1 MRKFLSILV
10 YVKPYWKEAVL
21 NAVFNILSAVFALF
35 SFTMAIPFLG
45 ILFETQ
51 QLVTEKVPLDP
62 FSMKSMMANF
72 NYYMSSLIID
82 HGKPTA
88 LLMVSI
94 TVVIITFLKSL
105 FRYLANYF
113 ITPVRTGVEK
123 DIRNDVYD
131 KILRLPLSYYSESKK
146 GDILSRIS
154 SDVKEIEISIM
165 SSLEMIIRDPATI
178 IIFLS
183 YMISMSIQLTLIV
196 AVLLPISGI
205 FIGRLG
211 KKLKTT
217 SFKGQKKMGFILSVI
232 EETLS
237 GLRIIKAFNAEEHST
252 QKFHEANNVYTRL
265 QSRVFRRRYLAG
277 PLSEFL
283 GTVVM
288 MILMWYGGNLV
299 LGGKADL
306 RPEEFIAFIIVFS
319 QIIVPAKSLSAAFF
333 NIQKGMASV
342 DRINEILE
350 ADEKIMDRPD
360 AISVQDF
367 KSSIRFVDVSFK
379 YNTEPVLQNINL
391 EINKGQTIALVGQ
404 SGGGKST
411 LVDLI
416 PRFIEPNSGQIL
428 LDDIPVDQYKIKDLR
443 SLMGIVNQD
452 PILFN
457 DTFYN
462 NIAFGLEGVKEE
474 DIIKAAKVANAHNF
488 IMDTPG
494 GYQANIG
501 DRGGKLSGGQRQR
514 ISIARALLKNP
525 PILILDEATSSLD
538 TESER
543 LVQDAIF
550 KLMQNRTSI
559 VIAHRL
565 STIQNADQ
573 ICVVQEGKIVEK
585 GRHKEL
591 LKQEGQYF
599 NLHRLQVYE

>member
-1 MRKFLSILV
+1 MKKFFSILS
-10 YVKPYWKEAVL
+10 YVKPYWKEAIL

-51 QLVTEKVPLDP
+51 QFVTEKVPLDL
-62 FSMKSMMANF
+62 FSMKSIMGNF
-72 NYYMSSLIID
+72 NYYMSTLIITQ
-82 HGKPTA
+82 GKATA
-88 LLMVSI
+88 LLVVSI
-94 TVVIITFLKSL
+94 AVVIVTL
-105 FRYLANYF
+105 FKNLFKYLANYF

-131 KILRLPLSYYSESKK
+131 KILRLPLSYYTESKK
-146 GDILSRIS
+146 GDILAKIS
-154 SDVKEIEISIM
+154 GDVKEIEISIV
-165 SSLEMIIRDPATI
+165 SSLEMIFRDPATI
-178 IIFLS
+178 IIFLT
-183 YMISMSIQLTLIV
+183 YMISMSVELTLIV
-196 AVLLPISGI
+196 AVLLPISGF

-217 SFKGQKKMGFILSVI
+217 SFKGQKKMGFILSII
-232 EETLS
+232 EETLT
-237 GLRIIKAFNAEEHST
+237 GLRIIKAFNAEDHATE
-252 QKFHEANNVYTRL
+252 KFHLANNIYVRL
-265 QSRVFRRRYLAG
+265 QSRVYRRRYLAG
-277 PLSEFL
+277 PMSEFL

-288 MILMWYGGNLV
+288 MVLMWYGGNLV
-299 LGGKADL
+299 LGGKATL

-319 QIIVPAKSLSAAFF
+319 QIIVPAKALSSAYF

-342 DRINEILE
+342 DRIDEILD
-350 ADEKIMDRPD
+350 ADEKIIDKPG
-360 AISVQDF
+360 ASSVNEF
-367 KSSIRFVDVSFK
+367 KSLIKFVNVNFS
-379 YNTEPVLQNINL
+379 YNTEPVLQDINL
-391 EINKGQTIALVGQ
+391 EVRKGETVALVGQ

-416 PRFIEPNSGQIL
+416 PRFIEPISGQVL
-428 LDDIPVDQYKIKDLR
+428 LDDIPIDDLKIKDLR
-443 SLMGIVNQD
+443 SLMGIVNQE

-462 NIAFGLEGVKEE
+462 NIAFGLDNVKEE
-474 DIIKAAKVANAHNF
+474 DVINSAKVANAHSF

-543 LVQDAIF
+543 LVQDAIL

-565 STIQNADQ
+565 STIKNADQ
-573 ICVVQEGKIVEK
+573 ICVIQEGHIVER
-585 GRHKEL
+585 GRHTEL
-591 LKQEGQYF
+591 LKLGGQYF

>member
-1 MRKFLSILV
+1 MRKFFSILI
-10 YVKPYWKEAVL
+10 YVKPYWKEAIL

-51 QLVTEKVPLDP
+51 QLVTEKVALDP
-62 FSMKSMMANF
+62 FSMKSLMASF
-72 NYYMSSLIID
+72 NYYMSLLIID
-82 HGKPTA
+82 HGKTTA
-88 LLMVSI
+88 LLVVSI

-123 DIRNDVYD
+123 DIRNDVYA

-154 SDVKEIEISIM
+154 GDVKEIEISIM
-165 SSLEMIIRDPATI
+165 SSLEMIFRDPATI

-217 SFKGQKKMGFILSVI
+217 SFKGQKKMGFILSII

-252 QKFHEANNVYTRL
+252 RKFHEANNIYTRL

-342 DRINEILE
+342 DRINEILD
-350 ADEKIMDRPD
+350 ADEKIMDKPD
-360 AISVQDF
+360 AIPVAEF
-367 KSSIRFVDVSFK
+367 KSSITFIDVSFR
-379 YNTEPVLQNINL
+379 YNTEPVLQSIDL
-391 EINKGQTIALVGQ
+391 EIRKGQTVALVGQ

-416 PRFIEPNSGQIL
+416 PRFIEPNSGQVL
-428 LDDIPVDQYKIKDLR
+428 LDGIPVDLYKIKDLR
-443 SLMGIVNQD
+443 NLMGIVNQE

-457 DTFYN
+457 DSFYN
-462 NIAFGLEGVKEE
+462 NIAFGLEGLDEE
-474 DIIKAAKVANAHNF
+474 AIINAAKVANAHEF
-488 IMDTPG
+488 IMETPG

-565 STIQNADQ
+565 STIKNADQ
-573 ICVVQEGKIVEK
+573 ICVIQEGRIVEK

-591 LKQEGQYF
+591 IKQEGQYY